1 MDALVLFWDY
11 GFWEDVSLKLSAK
24 ISPRLP
30 LLEDSGNVLLVF
42 RSFDQSCCPKNR
54 ILNLVNF

>member
-42 RSFDQSCCPKNR
+42 RSFD
-54 ILNLVNF
+54 